1 MAGEKITVEYKDGK
15 KITKYPGGKI
25 FEMTKE
31 DMERFKDFLLRERQR
46 IDRHISLI
54 DGDLSQITASQKS
67 K

>member
-15 KITKYPGGKI
+15 KITKYPGGRI
-25 FEMTKE
+25 IEMTKE
-31 DMERFKDFLLRERQR
+31 DLERFKDFLSRERQQ

-54 DGDLSQITASQKS
+54 DDDLSQITAIQKA